1 MRMPL
6 QTKPEISKEI
16 SYQKPRRM
24 NEMNTSYFLLQNLF
38 LVASK
43 VVWMIPIKN
52 PDVGHIAQSKTYWLR
67 SNDIDSS
74 VAILLISDMSGSK
87 YHFNLL
93 IAKTFPT
100 WRDFDSVNF
109 QA

>member
-24 NEMNTSYFLLQNLF
+24 NEMNSYFLLLNLF

-52 PDVGHIAQSKTYWLR
+52 PDVGHIAQSKTY
-67 SNDIDSS
+67 
-74 VAILLISDMSGSK
+74 
-87 YHFNLL
+87 
-93 IAKTFPT
+93 
-100 WRDFDSVNF
+100 
-109 QA
+109 

>member
-24 NEMNTSYFLLQNLF
+24 NEMNSYFLLQNLF

-52 PDVGHIAQSKTYWLR
+52 PDVGHIAQSKTY
-67 SNDIDSS
+67 
-74 VAILLISDMSGSK
+74 
-87 YHFNLL
+87 
-93 IAKTFPT
+93 
-100 WRDFDSVNF
+100 
-109 QA
+109 